1 MKLSVLGTSH
11 RTAPV
16 DVRERFALPAEAAR
30 DLLRSVR
37 AESTFDEAL
46 VLDTC
51 NRTEI
56 YLVADSPRDCMAYMH
71 EHYQRLK
78 QVSMADYLSAFYCYH
93 DLAAAEHLFRVAA
106 SLDSQIVG
114 EDQIIGQV
122 KGAYRMA
129 VSEGSAGLVMHRLLH
144 RAMCVSKQVRTETQ
158 LSSGAVS
165 VPQAAVE
172 LARQVFAPLAGKSVM
187 LVGAGKTAELAARNL
202 AGCGVGHIVVANRT
216 LSRAQQLAA
225 ELLEGELGPCL
236 PAEQPEPAESLL
248 LDGVCVRPLRS
259 PDEPPA
265 CPTAGPLTTEAISLE
280 GIPQAL
286 LRVNMMI
293 CSAGSPDPVLT
304 WENCSRILRRLTKPL
319 LIIDI
324 ALPRNVD
331 PRLNALSNVFLYN
344 LDNLNALVTA
354 NLDRRRREIP
364 QARAI
369 IEHERQSFGRWLD
382 SLTVVPIIKLL
393 QQHFEQLRSA
403 EIKRY
408 GHQFSDNEQLELFA
422 QSLCKKIL
430 YKPLVFLRYISQEND
445 GPESQ
450 AAMEVIRQ
458 MFDLDS
464 IDEQNGTPA
473 G

>member
-1 MKLSVLGTSH
+1 VGSIELSVTGISH

-16 DVRERFALPAEAAR
+16 SVREQFALPADAAR
-30 DLLRSVR
+30 ELLRSID
-37 AESTFDEAL
+37 ADSAFDEAL

-56 YLVADSPRDCMAYMH
+56 YLVSDTARDPLAYLGGL
-71 EHYQRLK
+71 YQRISN
-78 QVSMADYLSAFYCYH
+78 VSMAEQLPAFYFH
-93 DLAAAEHLFRVAA
+93 RGLGAAEHLFRVAA

-122 KGAYRMA
+122 KSAYRMA
-129 VSEGSAGLVMHRLLH
+129 VSERSAGLVMHRLFH
-144 RAMCVSKQVRTETQ
+144 RAMCVSKRVRTETQ
-158 LSSGAVS
+158 LSSGAAS

-172 LARQVFAPLAGKSVM
+172 LARQVFAPLAGKRVL

-202 AGCGVGHIVVANRT
+202 AGCGVSHIVVANRT

-236 PAEQPEPAESLL
+236 PMERLEPADGDS
-248 LDGVCVRPLRS
+248 LDGPCDP
-259 PDEPPA
+259 EPPA
-265 CPTAGPLTTEAISLE
+265 CRAAERLTTQAIPLDE
-280 GIPQAL
+280 IPAML
-286 LRVNMMI
+286 LRVNMVI

-304 WENCSRILRRLTKPL
+304 WQNCSRILRKMTRPL

-331 PRLNALSNVFLYN
+331 PRLNALSSVFLYN
-344 LDNLNALVTA
+344 LDNLNALVAA
-354 NLDRRRREIP
+354 NMERRRRELP
-364 QARAI
+364 QAQAI
-369 IEHERQSFGRWLD
+369 IQREVESFGRWLD

-393 QQHFEQLRSA
+393 QQHFDQLRSA

-430 YKPLVFLRYISQEND
+430 YRPLVFLRDISREND
-445 GPESQ
+445 RPESR

-458 MFDLDS
+458 MFDLK
-464 IDEQNGTPA
+464 
-473 G
+473 

>member
-1 MKLSVLGTSH
+1 MCSIELSVTGISH
-11 RTAPV
+11 RTAAV
-16 DVRERFALPAEAAR
+16 SVREQFALPADAAR
-30 DLLRSVR
+30 ELLRSVC
-37 AESTFDEAL
+37 AESVFDEAL

-56 YLVADSPRDCMAYMH
+56 YLASDGPRDSMAYLRDQ
-71 EHYQRLK
+71 YQRINN
-78 QVSMADYLSAFYCYH
+78 VSMAEHVPSFYSYRG
-93 DLAAAEHLFRVAA
+93 LAAAEHLFRVSA

-122 KGAYRMA
+122 KSAYRMA
-129 VSEGSAGLVMHRLLH
+129 VSEGSAGLVMHRLFH
-144 RAMCVSKQVRTETQ
+144 RAMCVSKRVRTETQ
-158 LSSGAVS
+158 LSSGAAS

-172 LARQVFAPLAGKSVM
+172 LARQVFAPLAGKRVM

-202 AGCGVGHIVVANRT
+202 AGCGVSHIVVANRT

-236 PAEQPEPAESLL
+236 PAEPREPAEDDS
-248 LDGVCVRPLRS
+248 LDGPCDPAPS
-259 PDEPPA
+259 A
-265 CPTAGPLTTEAISLE
+265 CPAAEPLTTQAISLDD
-280 GIPQAL
+280 IPAAL
-286 LRVNMMI
+286 LQVNMVI

-304 WENCSRILRRLTKPL
+304 WENCSRILRKITRPL
-319 LIIDI
+319 LVIDI
-324 ALPRNVD
+324 ALPRNAD

-344 LDNLNALVTA
+344 LDNLNALVAA
-354 NLDRRRREIP
+354 NLERRRRELP
-364 QARAI
+364 QAQAI
-369 IEHERQSFGRWLD
+369 IQHEVQSFGRWLD

-430 YKPLVFLRYISQEND
+430 YRPLVFLRDISREND
-445 GPESQ
+445 RPESQ

-458 MFDLDS
+458 MFDLK
-464 IDEQNGTPA
+464 
-473 G
+473 